1 MTSLTNTN
9 IPYRSRCGPQCSA
22 RLEFA
27 RGVCGISCGALG
39 RRGAHRA
46 PRTAHRAPHPP
57 RTRTPATQR
66 THKTH
71 KRIRATVVSALEAQ
85 LERLDVLLGGGGAVS
100 VYLLFA
106 PFPPNKRRTLQL
118 PHIP

>member
-1 MTSLTNTN
+1 MQRTPRVCARRVRDFVWRLGA
-9 IPYRSRCGPQCSA
+9 SR
-22 RLEFA
+22 
-27 RGVCGISCGALG
+27 
-39 RRGAHRA
+39 RA

>member
-1 MTSLTNTN
+1 MRPNAAHASSLRAACAGFRVA
-9 IPYRSRCGPQCSA
+9 PWGVAA
-22 RLEFA
+22 RT
-27 RGVCGISCGALG
+27 
-39 RRGAHRA
+39 AHRA
-46 PRTAHRAPHPP
+46 PRTAPPAHPHA
-57 RTRTPATQR
+57 RDTAH

-118 PHIP
+118 PHIL

>member
-1 MTSLTNTN
+1 MRPNAAHASSLRAACAGFRVA
-9 IPYRSRCGPQCSA
+9 PW
-22 RLEFA
+22 
-27 RGVCGISCGALG
+27 GVA
-39 RRGAHRA
+39 A
-46 PRTAHRAPHPP
+46 RTAHRAPHPP

>member
-1 MTSLTNTN
+1 MTSLTNT
-9 IPYRSRCGPQCSA
+9 IYRIGADAAQCSA

-46 PRTAHRAPHPP
+46 PRTAPPAHPHA
-57 RTRTPATQR
+57 RDTQR